1 MGEPNR
7 NWGESSV
14 KEEGTLGVPNPSAN
28 LIGAI
33 QACVRDRSTF
43 HALFVLPNEDALDR
57 TAPNIL
63 WRVQKKNMD
72 VLLKL
77 GILLIVGVIG
87 GRAARALK
95 LPNVS
100 GYLIAGV
107 LVGPSLIGIVNTTDL
122 TSFTVISEIALAVI
136 AFSIGSEFVLSDL
149 KKLGKRV
156 IIITLAQASGA
167 VLLVFSV
174 MYFIFR
180 QDFAFS
186 IVIASMSAAT
196 APAATMLVVRQFNA
210 DGPLVRTMLPV
221 VALDDIYGIM
231 AFGIALPLAKLSIST
246 EAIPV
251 WTMILDPFIEIGG
264 SLAIGA
270 VLGFV
275 LSFITKRAKN
285 RDEMKVISI
294 AAVVIAIG
302 LSKLL
307 GLSSLLMS
315 IMMGTI
321 LANTNRKS
329 NRVFEAVDEFITPF
343 YVLFFTVAGAGLELG
358 VIKTVGVMGIF
369 YVFARGFGKWLGA
382 FISARATNADKA
394 VQKYLGLTLLP
405 QGGISIGLSIIV
417 RQELPVYALAIT
429 TIIMFSILIYE
440 TSGPIFAKIA
450 ISKAGEING
459 MAVPAEASQSPA
471 ASH

>member
-1 MGEPNR
+1 
-7 NWGESSV
+7 
-14 KEEGTLGVPNPSAN
+14 
-28 LIGAI
+28 
-33 QACVRDRSTF
+33 
-43 HALFVLPNEDALDR
+43 
-57 TAPNIL
+57 
-63 WRVQKKNMD
+63 MD
-72 VLLKL
+72 TMLKL
-77 GILLIVGVIG
+77 GILLLAGLIG
-87 GRAARALK
+87 GRIARIFK

-107 LVGPSLIGIVNTTDL
+107 LVGPSIFGVVNVTDVAN
-122 TSFTVISEIALAVI
+122 FTILSEIALAVL
-136 AFSIGSEFVLSDL
+136 AFSIGSEFVLKDL

-156 IIITLAQASGA
+156 VIITLTQATGA
-167 VLLVFSV
+167 VLFVFSI
-174 MYFIFR
+174 MYFVFR

-231 AFGIALPLAKLSIST
+231 AFGIALPLAKMSIST
-246 EAIPV
+246 EAIPI
-251 WTMILDPFIEIGG
+251 WSMILDPFVEIGG
-264 SLAIGA
+264 SLLIGGL
-270 VLGFV
+270 LGFL
-275 LSFITKRAKN
+275 LSFVTKRAKS
-285 RDEMKVISI
+285 RDDIKIVSI
-294 AAVVIAIG
+294 AAVAIALG
-302 LSKLL
+302 LAKLL

-315 IMMGTI
+315 IMMGTV
-321 LANTNRKS
+321 LANLNKKS
-329 NRVFEAVDEFITPF
+329 NRVFETVDEFISPF

-358 VIKTVGVMGIF
+358 VIRDVGIMGIC

-382 FISARATNADKA
+382 FLSARATHADKA

-417 RQELPVYALAIT
+417 RQELPVYAVAIT

-450 ISKAGEING
+450 IAKAGEING
-459 MAVPAEASQSPA
+459 MALPAEANLSPA
-471 ASH
+471 GSH

>member
-1 MGEPNR
+1 
-7 NWGESSV
+7 
-14 KEEGTLGVPNPSAN
+14 
-28 LIGAI
+28 
-33 QACVRDRSTF
+33 
-43 HALFVLPNEDALDR
+43 
-57 TAPNIL
+57 
-63 WRVQKKNMD
+63 MD
-72 VLLKL
+72 TMLKL
-77 GILLIVGVIG
+77 GILLLAGLIG
-87 GRAARALK
+87 GRIARIFK

-107 LVGPSLIGIVNTTDL
+107 LVGPSIFGVVNIADL
-122 TSFTVISEIALAVI
+122 ANYTVISEIALAVL
-136 AFSIGSEFVLSDL
+136 AFSIGSEFVLKDL

-231 AFGIALPLAKLSIST
+231 AFGIALPLAKMTIST
-246 EAIPV
+246 EAIPI

-264 SLAIGA
+264 SLAVGA
-270 VLGFV
+270 VLGFL

-285 RDEMKVISI
+285 RDDIKIVSI
-294 AAVVIAIG
+294 AAVAIALG

-315 IMMGTI
+315 IMMGTV
-321 LANTNRKS
+321 LANLNKRSK
-329 NRVFEAVDEFITPF
+329 RVFETVDEFVSPF

-417 RQELPVYALAIT
+417 RQELPDLCGRNHDHHHVLDPH
-429 TIIMFSILIYE
+429 L
-440 TSGPIFAKIA
+440 
-450 ISKAGEING
+450 
-459 MAVPAEASQSPA
+459 
-471 ASH
+471 

>member
-1 MGEPNR
+1 M
-7 NWGESSV
+7 
-14 KEEGTLGVPNPSAN
+14 
-28 LIGAI
+28 
-33 QACVRDRSTF
+33 
-43 HALFVLPNEDALDR
+43 
-57 TAPNIL
+57 
-63 WRVQKKNMD
+63 
-72 VLLKL
+72 LKL
-77 GILLIVGVIG
+77 GILLLAGLIG
-87 GRAARALK
+87 GRIARIFK

-107 LVGPSLIGIVNTTDL
+107 LVGPSIFGVVNVTDL
-122 TSFTVISEIALAVI
+122 ANYTVISEIALAVL
-136 AFSIGSEFVLSDL
+136 AFSIGSEFVLKDL
-149 KKLGKRV
+149 KKLGKRI
-156 IIITLAQASGA
+156 IIITVTQATGA
-167 VLLVFSV
+167 VLFVFSV

-231 AFGIALPLAKLSIST
+231 AFGIALPLAKMSIST
-246 EAIPV
+246 EAIPI

-264 SLAIGA
+264 SLLIGA

-285 RDEMKVISI
+285 RDDIKILSI
-294 AAVVIAIG
+294 AMVAIALG

-315 IMMGTI
+315 IMMGTV
-321 LANTNRKS
+321 LANLNKRSK
-329 NRVFEAVDEFITPF
+329 RVFETVDEFISPF

-358 VIKTVGVMGIF
+358 VIRDVGIMGVF

-382 FISARATNADKA
+382 FISARATHADKA

-417 RQELPVYALAIT
+417 RQELPIYAVAIT

-440 TSGPIFAKIA
+440 TTGPIFAKIA

-459 MAVPAEASQSPA
+459 MAVPAEANLSPA